1 MRTLEKNKI
10 PIWYSN
16 TKIETEEVDNEGNFT
31 GNIISEYV
39 VPVKSKMNFYP
50 ANGEII
56 RDVFGNAEDGDM
68 VSVMMGNPFTKDTIL
83 FLSEPTED
91 YSDKYDYKIKDMK
104 PSLNSTYY
112 LWRKRL

>member
-10 PIWYSN
+10 TIWYSN
-16 TKIETEEVDNEGNFT
+16 GKTETEERDDEGNFT
-31 GNIISEYV
+31 GVIISEYEK
-39 VPVKSKMNFYP
+39 PVKSRMNFYP

-83 FLSEPTED
+83 FLTEPVGD
-91 YSDKYDYKIKDMK
+91 YADTYDYRIKDMK
-104 PSLNSTYY
+104 TSLNSTYY
-112 LWRKRL
+112 LWRKRV